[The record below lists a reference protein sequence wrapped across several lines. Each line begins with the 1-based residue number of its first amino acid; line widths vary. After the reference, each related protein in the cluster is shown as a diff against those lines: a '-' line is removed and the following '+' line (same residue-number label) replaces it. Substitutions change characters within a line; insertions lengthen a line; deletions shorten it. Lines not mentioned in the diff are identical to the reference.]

1 MVNLFENF
9 KLLRADM
16 EDNGWIIEAFNF
28 NYKKVNYVVLA
39 KLYLKKEKKPK
50 FALLKTEIINLDEKN
65 KTIEFPVNSNQ
76 FIADPKTLREFF
88 NIQYGE
94 NMKDIIQQFNLYF
107 SKFIPHRV
115 NSNKTYDLI
124 KIMIDSLSKSDSE
137 NPNKIYCFTVKRN
150 SNNAQRTIFNDNKS
164 RLLKPSLYEKF
175 KNDPTIS
182 FCYSNQINDEKTDE
196 QILLNFSKR

>member
-76 FIADPKTLREFF
+76 FITDPKTLREFF

-115 NSNKTYDLI
+115 NSNKTCDLI

-150 SNNAQRTIFNDNKS
+150 SNNSQRTIFNDNKS